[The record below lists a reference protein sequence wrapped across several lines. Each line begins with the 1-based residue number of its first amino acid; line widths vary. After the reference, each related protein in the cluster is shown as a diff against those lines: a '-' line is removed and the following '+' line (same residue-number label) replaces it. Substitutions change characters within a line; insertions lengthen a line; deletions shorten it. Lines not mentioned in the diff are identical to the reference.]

1 MKVEGQ
7 DNFKIACE
15 KDQSTFDKESKN
27 DIEEPVKMTWQTFAD
42 VLDRLCLYLYSVI
55 NLILLI
61 AFFIRINGGY

>member
-1 MKVEGQ
+1 MEGQ
-7 DNFKIACE
+7 DNFNTACE
-15 KDQSTFDKESKN
+15 KDQTTFDKESKN
-27 DIEEPVKMTWQTFAD
+27 DMEEPVKMTWQTFAD